1 MRIMLLKDSR
11 QLRLQIVLEKL
22 ETYMQKRMRH
32 YPVANR
38 LPVLRLGLN
47 QFSFGN
53 EYTDHKISLLELFH
67 LVFQWYNVEFKF
79 VFWLRKNFRLV
90 VFRAL
95 WLWST
100 DKSSWSRCRSW
111 TWTWWLSIRRV
122 VVSRKL
128 SNSRVGSRKRTV
140 TILFEGRKMR
150 RSRMSSSL

>member
-11 QLRLQIVLEKL
+11 QLGLQIVMEKL
-22 ETYMQKRMRH
+22 EPYVQRGMHH

-38 LPVLRLGLN
+38 VPVLKVGFN
-47 QFSFGN
+47 QFNFGN
-53 EYTDHKISLLELFH
+53 EYRDLKISLLELFH

-79 VFWLRKNFRLV
+79 VFWLWKNFRLV

-100 DKSSWSRCRSW
+100 DKSSCSRRRSW

-128 SNSRVGSRKRTV
+128 SNSRVGSRTRTV